1 MFDKVFATDIA
12 EHRLKSARSHGAIAL
27 QGEELKKAILEATE
41 GRGADAA
48 LEIVGHQSAIDT
60 AVDLVRP
67 FGFVSSCGVH
77 THDVTIHGSKLYG
90 KK

>member
-12 EHRLKSARSHGAIAL
+12 EHRLEAARKHGAIAL
-27 QGEELKKAILEATE
+27 KGDELKKAVLEATD
-41 GRGADAA
+41 GRGADAT
-48 LEIVGHQSAIDT
+48 LEIVGHQGAIDT

-67 FGFVSSCGVH
+67 FGVVSSCGVH
-77 THDVTIHGSKLYG
+77 THNVSIPGSALYG